1 MLINKLQSKTEFS
14 RLVHLKSNL
23 KNLFILYWSIAN

>member
-1 MLINKLQSKTEFS
+1 MYMLINKLQSKTEFS

-23 KNLFILYWSIAN
+23 KNFLFYIGV